1 MKILII
7 GNSNIFN
14 KKIYFALKKFKNIKL
29 DIASKKKIRNV
40 KVDRIYKSYSKALNS
55 TTAKI
60 VYVSLINSKHFYWAS
75 RALNKNKH
83 VIVDK
88 PLTTN
93 FKDTKKLLTLARN
106 KNLLLSESIVFHYHK
121 QFKSIFS
128 KINFK
133 KPIKIIANFH
143 VPKFNKN
150 NFRNYSRFGGGCL
163 QDMSAYACYLIYIF
177 FKNKKYSLLSDKIIK
192 NGYVN
197 SFNVDAKSKNIILK
211 ASFSFNSTY
220 KNEISIHNKSKIYQ
234 LNYFFSPPINK
245 SLNALIHNAVTKKNY
260 KINYKKQNVFH
271 AYFDHLFKIIR
282 NKKYNHFYKEIENV
296 EKIKKKI
303 IGN

>member
-7 GNSNIFN
+7 GNSNIFK

-29 DIASKKKIRNV
+29 ELASRKKIRDI
-40 KVDRIYKSYSKALNS
+40 KFDRIYKSYNKALNS
-55 TTAKI
+55 TNAKI
-60 VYVSLINSKHFYWAS
+60 VYISLINSKHFYWAL

-93 FKDTKKLLTLARN
+93 LKDTKKLLTLARN
-106 KNLLLSESIVFHYHK
+106 KKLLLSESIVFHYHR
-121 QFKSIFS
+121 QFKKIFL

-133 KPIKIIANFH
+133 KPVKITANFH
-143 VPKFNKN
+143 VPKFKKN
-150 NFRNYSRFGGGCL
+150 NFRNYSKFGGDCF
-163 QDMSAYACYLIYIF
+163 QDMSAYACYLIYTF
-177 FKNKKYSLLSDKIIK
+177 FQNKKYSLISKKIIK

-197 SFNVDAKSKNIILK
+197 SFNLDAKSKNITLK
-211 ASFSFNSTY
+211 ASFSFNSKY

-245 SLNALIHNAVTKKNY
+245 SLNALIHNVVTKKNY

-271 AYFDHLFKIIR
+271 TYFDHLFKIIR
-282 NKKYNHFYKEIENV
+282 NKKYNYFYKEIENV

-303 IGN
+303 I